1 MVGSETS
8 SNTLALVRVAD
19 EQGVAAHRIDH
30 AGQID
35 QSWLEGVGTVG
46 VTAGASAPD
55 HLVAEVVE
63 RVAPKQRGGAAPG
76 HRRGRVLPASPAL
89 RSMISTVQALV
100 EAGYTARRPGEA
112 GLLEK
117 DRTWGATEALDVVG
131 SK

>member
-1 MVGSETS
+1 MA
-8 SNTLALVRVAD
+8 N
-19 EQGVAAHRIDH
+19 EQGVAAHRIDD

-63 RVAPKQRGGAAPG
+63 RLAPSQGVELLQVVGEDEYFP
-76 HRRGRVLPASPAL
+76 LPPAL
-89 RSMISTVQALV
+89 RAMISTVQALV
-100 EAGYTARRPGEA
+100 EAGYTASRPGET

-131 SK
+131 GS